1 MPTLIGNPSS
11 GVETLNGGQ
20 QHNGDWITDS
30 VRPKGDITTPA
41 SSRISPITPSHP
53 PHQPMSAPPRGVVP
67 SELLNAQNLTVNT
80 NDAMEGLDG
89 GQNIRSPWRWSGPM
103 IFSGGLISG
112 LRSLPRAVLGKS
124 RGRNVGVAQGAGN
137 ALSLC
142 QSANNMQGPSEF
154 DTLYPEA
161 SEMSTE
167 HTPPA
172 PSQAHLRLSDSRSS
186 CSCPDRGPSRTRR
199 CMYHANGRSRRA
211 SYSIRHDHIHDT
223 PSSVHSFSEHSRF
236 DREGGDHTLMYN
248 LAPDLEM
255 YPGSIDP
262 SSDYAK
268 TESPRRSPS
277 ASFF

>member
-1 MPTLIGNPSS
+1 LLKGQGMRCHYVSRLIICRVLVSLIRCILRHRKCPPS
-11 GVETLNGGQ
+11 
-20 QHNGDWITDS
+20 I
-30 VRPKGDITTPA
+30 P
-41 SSRISPITPSHP
+41 
-53 PHQPMSAPPRGVVP
+53 
-67 SELLNAQNLTVNT
+67 
-80 NDAMEGLDG
+80 
-89 GQNIRSPWRWSGPM
+89 
-103 IFSGGLISG
+103 
-112 LRSLPRAVLGKS
+112 
-124 RGRNVGVAQGAGN
+124 
-137 ALSLC
+137 
-142 QSANNMQGPSEF
+142 
-154 DTLYPEA
+154 
-161 SEMSTE
+161 
-167 HTPPA
+167 PPA

-277 ASFF
+277 ASFFSSQWARLIQFFRDLYNLPWVAQRITVDYIPKGRSSALDSRPTTWYHD